1 MIIVDNYLSA
11 VSRAWPPI
19 LRGNIILVCND
30 LNALCERSDLS
41 LDVDGYLLPPPST
54 THLTDDH
61 NSLHSITENEEH
73 AYAAGPLE
81 ITDTAY
87 SYDAYAY
94 YIAVITSPGNDTTI
108 GKVEFYWHRE
118 EA

>member
-1 MIIVDNYLSA
+1 M
-11 VSRAWPPI
+11 
-19 LRGNIILVCND
+19 
-30 LNALCERSDLS
+30 
-41 LDVDGYLLPPPST
+41 
-54 THLTDDH
+54 H
-61 NSLHSITENEEH
+61 
-73 AYAAGPLE
+73 AAGPLE

-94 YIAVITSPGNDTTI
+94 YIAVITSLGNDTTI

>member
-1 MIIVDNYLSA
+1 MGIFFGFCL
-11 VSRAWPPI
+11 VSR
-19 LRGNIILVCND
+19 
-30 LNALCERSDLS
+30 
-41 LDVDGYLLPPPST
+41 PPPPRPHIHFHHRTKSM
-54 THLTDDH
+54 H
-61 NSLHSITENEEH
+61 
-73 AYAAGPLE
+73 AAGPLE

-94 YIAVITSPGNDTTI
+94 YIAVITSLGNDTTI